1 MRSGI
6 GFVPDQGGFIEFW
19 EPLCKILDF
28 FKAGEKEKIMLEHPE
43 TLVNPAFKEFFE
55 ITIVPGSEVS
65 LDVFLLATAENPF
78 FADEI
83 GRICNDAIIG
93 IIWQFG

>member
-1 MRSGI
+1 M
-6 GFVPDQGGFIEFW
+6 PDQGGFVKIRK
-19 EPLCKILDF
+19 PLCKILDF

-43 TLVNPAFKEFFE
+43 TLVNPAFKEFFK
-55 ITIVPGSEVS
+55 IAIVPRPEVS

-83 GRICNDAIIG
+83 GRICNDTVAG